1 MFEVDSRSKASFW
14 PSWGG
19 APRSEDWM
27 VAIHKSELDAVKEMR
42 LTENTK

>member
-1 MFEVDSRSKASFW
+1 MFEVDSRSKASFR
-14 PSWGG
+14 SWGG

-27 VAIHKSELDAVKEMR
+27 VTIHKSELGAVKERR